1 MSKAHYYGELRF
13 VGLSKER
20 LQEALMRCQIELLN
34 HGLLEHTEVSVE
46 KTDKHGE
53 FVPANQKPFVL
64 QTEYFAAE
72 QAFACAI
79 ATKQNKGEIP

>member
-1 MSKAHYYGELRF
+1 MSKPHYYGELRF

-20 LQEALMRCQIELLN
+20 LQEALLRCQIELLN
-34 HGLLEHTEVSVE
+34 HGLLEHTEVSVD

-64 QTEYFAAE
+64 QAASSKE
-72 QAFACAI
+72 GGC
-79 ATKQNKGEIP
+79 